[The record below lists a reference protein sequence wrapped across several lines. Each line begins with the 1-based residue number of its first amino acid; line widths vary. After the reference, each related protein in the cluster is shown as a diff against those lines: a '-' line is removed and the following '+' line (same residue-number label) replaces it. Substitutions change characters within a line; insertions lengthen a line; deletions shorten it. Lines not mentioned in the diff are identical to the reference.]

1 MSAKIQK
8 TIARQQEK
16 YGQDSRT
23 ADCRLTISRVEE
35 GQFYEAHQQLR
46 VIAARYVKSSDWTS
60 AVDILSSGASML
72 LKAGQGG
79 SGGDLCM
86 FLMEVYNKA
95 DLKPDVTNKARLL
108 GLLRAFPLGEPTKKR
123 FVGEIVG

>member
-1 MSAKIQK
+1 
-8 TIARQQEK
+8 
-16 YGQDSRT
+16 
-23 ADCRLTISRVEE
+23 
-35 GQFYEAHQQLR
+35 
-46 VIAARYVKSSDWTS
+46 
-60 AVDILSSGASML
+60 ML

-86 FLMEVYNKA
+86 FLMEVYIKGE
-95 DLKPDVTNKARLL
+95 LKPDVTNKARLL